1 MASPYPVL
9 DDISHIAG
17 NAPDNVKRL
26 VGDPKTFFTSQT
38 PGGSSGHPIFG
49 EAIQRRLSAIEM
61 SINKKAEEPKKTEAR
76 YVMEIE
82 VAEDMLNGGG
92 NIHGG
97 CSAFLVDVCSSMA
110 LVAHTYVTTGKL
122 QPSVSQSL
130 NLVYHSPATIG
141 DKLRIVNTTLS
152 LGARAQSARTEIWNV
167 THGRLVVSATHIK
180 MHPSPPKANL

>member
-26 VGDPKTFFTSQT
+26 VGDPKTFFT
-38 PGGSSGHPIFG
+38 GGSSGHPIFG

-82 VAEDMLNGGG
+82 VAEGM
-92 NIHGG
+92 
-97 CSAFLVDVCSSMA
+97 
-110 LVAHTYVTTGKL
+110 
-122 QPSVSQSL
+122 
-130 NLVYHSPATIG
+130 
-141 DKLRIVNTTLS
+141 
-152 LGARAQSARTEIWNV
+152 
-167 THGRLVVSATHIK
+167 
-180 MHPSPPKANL
+180 